1 MSEGRRILWRATSS
15 RSDWRGGGPLRRVT
29 DAAARLGLIERTGVE
44 PGAEVAVSGKDPAPW
59 EIYAN
64 VYPFDQESGWV
75 DGMNNLFLT
84 FDRSRVTDSKAL
96 AEAFFETSAP
106 GDVEYAMIHPWDHWS
121 ELSDRQYEVPVTVNI
136 QFRGVSWATFLG
148 PGHLDEFDRKKLQD
162 LEAHEVRWVD
172 DKGLFVLAVPDLAEA
187 DSPETE
193 PVLERLTGRFRAAL
207 RPDSRWR

>member
-1 MSEGRRILWRATSS
+1 MSEKIIWRATSG
-15 RSDWRGGGPLRRVT
+15 RSDWKGGGAFRRVI
-29 DAAARLGLIERTGVE
+29 DAAAKLGLIEPTDLE
-44 PGAEVAVSGKDPAPW
+44 PGREVEASGEGW

-64 VYPFDQESGWV
+64 VYPFDEESGWV

-84 FDRSRVTDSKAL
+84 FDRSRVSDSKAL

-106 GDVEYAMIHPWDHWS
+106 GDVEYAMIHPYDHWS
-121 ELSDRQYEVPVTVNI
+121 DLSSGPYDVPVTVNI

-148 PGHLDEFDRKKLQD
+148 PGHLDEFDRKKLKD

-172 DKGLFVLAVPDLAEA
+172 DKGLFVLAVPDLADA
-187 DSPETE
+187 DKPETE
-193 PVLERLTGRFRAAL
+193 PILERLTERFRKAL

>member
-1 MSEGRRILWRATSS
+1 MSERILWRATSS
-15 RSDWRGGGPLRRVT
+15 RSDWRGGGPLRRVI
-29 DAAARLGLIERTGVE
+29 DAAARLGLIERTDVE
-44 PGAEVAVSGKDPAPW
+44 PGAEVTVSGKDPAPW

-106 GDVEYAMIHPWDHWS
+106 GDVEYAMIHPYDHWS
-121 ELSDRQYEVPVTVNI
+121 TLSDGPYEVPVTVNI

-148 PGHLDEFDRKKLQD
+148 PGHLGEFDRKKLQD

-172 DKGLFVLAVPDLAEA
+172 SKGLFILAVPDLAAA
-187 DSPETE
+187 DKPETE
-193 PVLERLTGRFRAAL
+193 PVLLRLTERFRAAL